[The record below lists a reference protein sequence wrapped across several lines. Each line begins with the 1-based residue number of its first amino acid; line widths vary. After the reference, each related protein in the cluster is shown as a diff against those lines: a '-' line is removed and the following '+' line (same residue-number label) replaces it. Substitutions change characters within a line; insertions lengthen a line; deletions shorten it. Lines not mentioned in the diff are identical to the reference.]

1 MINHSPWLW
10 LTWFHFFYFFV
21 EWVDPIHILLSVI
34 YIINKCIDLYTNFFL
49 NNAILAQCDMY
60 SSFLENTVYLDN
72 GKSVCKHTQCENPV
86 TYLFGPEHHWHH
98 ALGLRGLCA
107 LIDEDGAKLHLSQAR
122 VTRTHTCAADHICI
136 LRNRERTRCVQTS
149 VTGGLM
155 HHSYKETNSAFFN
168 KTLCAC

>member
-1 MINHSPWLW
+1 MTVIN
-10 LTWFHFFYFFV
+10 TIKFFFFFFV

-34 YIINKCIDLYTNFFL
+34 YIITKCIDLYTNFFSQ
-49 NNAILAQCDMY
+49 QCNFDPVWCIQVTC
-60 SSFLENTVYLDN
+60 FLENTVYLDN
-72 GKSVCKHTQCENPV
+72 VKSVCKHTQCENPV
-86 TYLFGPEHHWHH
+86 TYLFGPEHHRHH